1 MKKYFNYIKPLSLS
15 FLLMNS
21 GCGLVN
27 DKPVYEKPESY
38 QSSKIISK
46 SIEKTIDDFFKNS
59 NSKQLNV
66 NFKQDDY
73 QLELNHK
80 FLQVDSK
87 PKSLDSEKYNISFYC
102 SPKNDSFFKLN
113 LLDGDNKIKETIK
126 LQAYVFGDNISLSN
140 SDDNN
145 IYPYSNI
152 FESELNNLNDFLKNV
167 NIDDYSN
174 LLENQKLLFSFFEP
188 SKYNYFYFYLKNNTN
203 PDSDLYKSFSQYTSF
218 TFDQNL
224 SFNYELEGRHKKTG
238 DYFGF
243 RFNANTNS
251 SNSYDVLID
260 SYYNFD
266 NFFRFEGVFNKELT
280 PMNFDEFW
288 IEIDSSKYNSL
299 LWIDREG
306 SVNEGFGVTFSFEE
320 FKNDYMTLIEEPLQT
335 FSDLTSFNPL

>member
-174 LLENQKLLFSFFEP
+174 LLENQKLLLE
-188 SKYNYFYFYLKNNTN
+188 N
-203 PDSDLYKSFSQYTSF
+203 KSF
-218 TFDQNL
+218 
-224 SFNYELEGRHKKTG
+224 
-238 DYFGF
+238 
-243 RFNANTNS
+243 
-251 SNSYDVLID
+251 
-260 SYYNFD
+260 
-266 NFFRFEGVFNKELT
+266 
-280 PMNFDEFW
+280 
-288 IEIDSSKYNSL
+288 
-299 LWIDREG
+299 
-306 SVNEGFGVTFSFEE
+306 
-320 FKNDYMTLIEEPLQT
+320 
-335 FSDLTSFNPL
+335 